1 MKIYLMQHALAY
13 SAEED
18 QERSLNPEGIE
29 QAKASARGIKKLGLS
44 FDLVMTSPKRRAQQT
59 AALIAEAVRY
69 PYSDILTTEA
79 LLPNQSPEEVLEIL
93 QKESTD
99 SHILVVSHLPYLEN
113 LARELMQG
121 GDIHFENSGLTCF
134 DMSGPRTAILEF
146 HLKATQLA
154 I

>member
-1 MKIYLMQHALAY
+1 MKIYLLQHALAY

-18 QERSLNPEGIE
+18 QERSLNPEGVE

-44 FDLVMTSPKRRAQQT
+44 FDLIMTSPKRRAQQT

-69 PYSDILTTEA
+69 PYSDIQSTDA
-79 LLPNQSPEEVLEIL
+79 VLPNQSPAEVLEIL

-99 SHILVVSHLPYLEN
+99 SHILVVSHLPYLEK

-121 GDIHFENSGLTCF
+121 GDILFENSGLTCF
-134 DMSGPRTAILEF
+134 DMSGPRTATLEF
-146 HLKATQLA
+146 HLKAAQLA

>member
-18 QERSLNPEGIE
+18 QERALNPEGIE